1 MALVKNN
8 LISDLK
14 AIFKKM
20 KDDGE
25 DASNSDFSE
34 GIASACKSYIEAGD
48 ITTIDGGTVSSGVFA
63 GSGSGSITL
72 DDSLMSDEID
82 SAIADMQDM
91 TSGGD
96 AVLADAIFSGLN
108 EMISKGEVETD
119 VKGSTTSP
127 SGSLVEPTSGTAK
140 GKGLTCT
147 DGITEDPNNPK
158 DFVGKLKKVFQDMI
172 DKRNDEGFNGDN
184 YLAEQLADIINT
196 YIATGTVTT
205 SGQEALSGVTG
216 TGKIA

>member
-14 AIFKKM
+14 ATFKKM
-20 KDDGE
+20 KDDK
-25 DASNSDFSE
+25 DKASNSDFSE
-34 GIASACKSYIEAGD
+34 GIAGACKSYIEAGD

-82 SAIADMQDM
+82 SAISDMQDM

-108 EMISKGEVETD
+108 KMISKGKVETD
-119 VKGSTTSP
+119 VEGSTTSP
-127 SGSLVEPTSGTAK
+127 SGSPVEPTSGTAK
-140 GKGLTCT
+140 GTGLTCT
-147 DGITEDPNNPK
+147 DGVTEDPNNPK

-172 DKRNDEGFNGDN
+172 DKRNDKDFNGDT
-184 YLAEQLADIINT
+184 YLAEKLADIINT